1 METLFTMALT
11 GTLCIVCF
19 YFGVN
24 TAQKV
29 KEDKVVELPIKSPL
43 KAIREHQEHREN
55 KKQQDRLDTIMRN
68 IEAYDGTGSNQK
80 DVPR

>member
-1 METLFTMALT
+1 METLFAIALT

-29 KEDKVVELPIKSPL
+29 KEDKEVELPIKNPL
-43 KAIREHQEHREN
+43 KAIREHQEHKEN
-55 KKQQDRLDTIMRN
+55 KKEQDRLETIMRN
-68 IEAYDGTGSNQK
+68 IEAYDGTEYNQK